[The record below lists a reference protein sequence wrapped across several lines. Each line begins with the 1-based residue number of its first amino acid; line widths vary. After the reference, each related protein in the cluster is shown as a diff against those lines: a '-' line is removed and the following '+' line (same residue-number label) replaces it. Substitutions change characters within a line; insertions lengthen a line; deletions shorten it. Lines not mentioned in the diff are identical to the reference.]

1 MSNARGVNARGA
13 LGRYGEELAA
23 RRLTEAGMT
32 VLERNW
38 RCGRTGEIDIVARDG
53 DALVVCEVKT
63 RRAGAFEHPM
73 AAVTPTKAD
82 RLRGLARTLA
92 AGTRR
97 GPTGRRPH
105 RRRGRRPPRARRT
118 RRGARTGGG
127 LMGFARTCSVALV
140 GVEGV
145 IVEVQADLEPGVA
158 AFTLV
163 GLPDKS
169 LTESKDRVRAAVVN
183 SGAEWPQKKLTV
195 GLSPASVPKAGSGF
209 DLAVACAVLG
219 ASERIDPRMLSDIV
233 MIGELGLD
241 GRVRPVRGILPA
253 VLAAAEAGYEQVV
266 VPECAAAE
274 ASLVPGVSVLGV
286 RTLRQLIAVLA
297 DEPVPDEEPDEG
309 RPDPLMAGLRLPGTG
324 AATGMHTVG
333 AAQQDQGHDLADV
346 VGQLA
351 ARTAVEVA
359 AAGGHHL
366 FLEGPPGAGK
376 TMLAERLPAILP
388 SLAKEESLEVTAVHS
403 VAGLLPAGKPLVDV
417 PPYCAPHHSATMQAL
432 VGGGQGVARPGAVS
446 LAHRGVLFLDETPE
460 FSSQALDALRQPLE
474 AGHVVIARSAG
485 VVRFP
490 AKFLMVL
497 AANPCPCGR
506 FSRTDDLCECPPA
519 AIRRYQARLS
529 GPLLDRVDLRVEVDR
544 VTRSE
549 LSQSAARGESTAV
562 VAERV
567 RAARER
573 AALRLAGT
581 LWRTNSEVPGR
592 ELRSRWHAAPGAM
605 DEAERSL
612 ERGLLTARGL
622 DRVLRVAWTIAD
634 LVGHDRPDAADVN
647 LALQLRTGVPR
658 GMPMAIGALT

>member
-1 MSNARGVNARGA
+1 
-13 LGRYGEELAA
+13 
-23 RRLTEAGMT
+23 
-32 VLERNW
+32 
-38 RCGRTGEIDIVARDG
+38 
-53 DALVVCEVKT
+53 
-63 RRAGAFEHPM
+63 
-73 AAVTPTKAD
+73 
-82 RLRGLARTLA
+82 
-92 AGTRR
+92 
-97 GPTGRRPH
+97 
-105 RRRGRRPPRARRT
+105 
-118 RRGARTGGG
+118 
-127 LMGFARTCSVALV
+127 MGFARTCSVALV

-145 IVEVQADLEPGVA
+145 VVEVQADLEPGVA

-219 ASERIDPRMLSDIV
+219 ASERIDPRVLSDIV

-286 RTLRQLIAVLA
+286 RTLRQLIAVLT

-324 AATGMHTVG
+324 AATGMHTSG

-359 AAGGHHL
+359 AAGGHHV

-376 TMLAERLPAILP
+376 TMLAERLPTVLP
-388 SLAKEESLEVTAVHS
+388 KLAREESLEVTAVHS
-403 VAGLLPAGKPLVDV
+403 IAGLLPPGKPLVDDA
-417 PPYCAPHHSATMQAL
+417 PYCAPHHSATMQSL
-432 VGGGQGVARPGAVS
+432 VGGGQGIARPGAVS

-519 AIRRYQARLS
+519 SIRRYQARLS

-544 VTRSE
+544 VTRRE
-549 LSQSAARGESTAV
+549 LAGRGARGESTAT
-562 VAERV
+562 VADRV
-567 RAARER
+567 RSARER
-573 AALRLAGT
+573 AAERLLGT
-581 LWRTNSEVPGR
+581 PWRTNSEVPGR
-592 ELRSRWHAAPGAM
+592 ELRSRWHPAPGAM
-605 DEAERSL
+605 DEAERCL
-612 ERGLLTARGL
+612 ERGVLTARGL

-634 LVGHDRPDAADVN
+634 LVGHDRPDATDVN
-647 LALQLRTGVPR
+647 LGLQLRTGVPR
-658 GMPMAIGALT
+658 GVPMAIGALT

>member
-1 MSNARGVNARGA
+1 
-13 LGRYGEELAA
+13 
-23 RRLTEAGMT
+23 
-32 VLERNW
+32 
-38 RCGRTGEIDIVARDG
+38 
-53 DALVVCEVKT
+53 
-63 RRAGAFEHPM
+63 
-73 AAVTPTKAD
+73 
-82 RLRGLARTLA
+82 
-92 AGTRR
+92 
-97 GPTGRRPH
+97 
-105 RRRGRRPPRARRT
+105 
-118 RRGARTGGG
+118 
-127 LMGFARTCSVALV
+127 MGFARTCSVALV

-145 IVEVQADLEPGVA
+145 VVEVQADLEPGVA

-169 LTESKDRVRAAVVN
+169 LSESRDRVRAAVVN

-195 GLSPASVPKAGSGF
+195 GLSPASVPKGGSGF

-219 ASERIDPRMLSDIV
+219 ACERIDPRVLADIV

-253 VLAAAEAGYEQVV
+253 VLAAADAGYEQVV

-286 RTLRQLIAVLA
+286 RSLRQLIAVLA
-297 DEPVPDEEPDEG
+297 DEPVPEEEPDEQG
-309 RPDPLMAGLRLPGTG
+309 RPDPLLAGLRVPGTG
-324 AATGMHTVG
+324 AATGMNSLD
-333 AAQQDQGHDLADV
+333 AAQHDQGHDLADV
-346 VGQLA
+346 VGQIS

-388 SLAKEESLEVTAVHS
+388 LLSRQESLEVTAVHS
-403 VAGLLPAGKPLVDV
+403 VAGLLPPGKPLIDV
-417 PPYCAPHHSATMQAL
+417 APYCAPHHSATMQAL
-432 VGGGQGVARPGAVS
+432 VGGGPGVARPGAVS
-446 LAHRGVLFLDETPE
+446 LSHRGVLFLDETPE
-460 FSSQALDALRQPLE
+460 FSSHALDALRQPLE

-490 AKFLMVL
+490 ARFLMVL

-506 FSRTDDLCECPPA
+506 FSQVDDFCECPPS

-544 VTRSE
+544 VTRAQ
-549 LSQSAARGESTAV
+549 LTQRGAGGESTTT
-562 VAERV
+562 VADRV

-573 AALRLAGT
+573 AAARLVST
-581 LWRTNSEVPGR
+581 PWRTNSEVPGR

-605 DEAERSL
+605 DEAERNL
-612 ERGLLTARGL
+612 ERGVLTARGL
-622 DRVLRVAWTIAD
+622 DRVLRVAWTVAD
-634 LVGHDRPDAADVN
+634 LVGHDRPDATDVA

-658 GMPMAIGALT
+658 GVPMAIGALT

>member
-1 MSNARGVNARGA
+1 
-13 LGRYGEELAA
+13 
-23 RRLTEAGMT
+23 
-32 VLERNW
+32 
-38 RCGRTGEIDIVARDG
+38 
-53 DALVVCEVKT
+53 
-63 RRAGAFEHPM
+63 
-73 AAVTPTKAD
+73 
-82 RLRGLARTLA
+82 
-92 AGTRR
+92 
-97 GPTGRRPH
+97 
-105 RRRGRRPPRARRT
+105 
-118 RRGARTGGG
+118 
-127 LMGFARTCSVALV
+127 MGFARTCSVALI

-145 IVEVQADLEPGVA
+145 VVEVQADLEPGVA

-169 LTESKDRVRAAVVN
+169 LSESRDRVRAAVVN

-209 DLAVACAVLG
+209 DIAVACAVLG
-219 ASERIDPRMLSDIV
+219 AAERIDPRVLTDIV

-253 VLAAAEAGYEQVV
+253 VLAAADAGFEQVV

-297 DEPVPDEEPDEG
+297 DEPVPDEEPGERG
-309 RPDPLMAGLRLPGTG
+309 RPDPLAAGLRVPGAG
-324 AATGMHTVG
+324 IHLVG
-333 AAQQDQGHDLADV
+333 AAQSDHGHDLADV
-346 VGQLA
+346 VGQTS

-376 TMLAERLPAILP
+376 TMLAERLPALLP
-388 SLAKEESLEVTAVHS
+388 PLGREESLEVTAVHS
-403 VAGLLPAGKPLVDV
+403 VAGLLPPGKPLIDAA
-417 PPYCAPHHSATMQAL
+417 PYCAPHHSATMQAL
-432 VGGGQGVARPGAVS
+432 VGGGPGVARPGAVS
-446 LAHRGVLFLDETPE
+446 LAHRGILFLDETPE
-460 FSSQALDALRQPLE
+460 FSSHALDALRQPLE

-506 FSRTDDLCECPPA
+506 FSRTDTLCECPPS

-544 VTRSE
+544 VTRTE
-549 LSQSAARGESTAV
+549 LAARGTSGESTAT
-562 VAERV
+562 VAARV

-573 AALRLAGT
+573 AGARLAGT
-581 LWRTNSEVPGR
+581 PWRSNSEVPGR
-592 ELRSRWHAAPGAM
+592 ELRHRWPAAPGAM

-612 ERGLLTARGL
+612 ERGVLTARGL
-622 DRVLRVAWTIAD
+622 DRVLRVAWTVAD
-634 LVGHDRPDAADVN
+634 LAGHDRPGAMDVA

-658 GMPMAIGALT
+658 GVPMAIGAPA

>member
-1 MSNARGVNARGA
+1 
-13 LGRYGEELAA
+13 
-23 RRLTEAGMT
+23 
-32 VLERNW
+32 
-38 RCGRTGEIDIVARDG
+38 
-53 DALVVCEVKT
+53 
-63 RRAGAFEHPM
+63 
-73 AAVTPTKAD
+73 
-82 RLRGLARTLA
+82 
-92 AGTRR
+92 
-97 GPTGRRPH
+97 
-105 RRRGRRPPRARRT
+105 
-118 RRGARTGGG
+118 
-127 LMGFARTCSVALV
+127 MGFARTCSVALV

-145 IVEVQADLEPGVA
+145 VVEVQADLEPGVA

-169 LTESKDRVRAAVVN
+169 LSESRDRVRAAVVN
-183 SGAEWPQKKLTV
+183 SGGEWPQKKLTV

-219 ASERIDPRMLSDIV
+219 AAERIDPRVLADIV

-253 VLAAAEAGYEQVV
+253 VLAAADAGYEQVV

-286 RTLRQLIAVLA
+286 RSLRQLIAVLA
-297 DEPVPDEEPDEG
+297 DEPVPDEEPEEQG
-309 RPDPLMAGLRLPGTG
+309 RPDPLLAGLRMPGTG
-324 AATGMHTVG
+324 AATGMHSMG
-333 AAQQDQGHDLADV
+333 ATEPDHGHDLADV
-346 VGQLA
+346 VGQIS

-388 SLAKEESLEVTAVHS
+388 RLSRQESLEVTAVHS
-403 VAGLLPAGKPLVDV
+403 VAGLLPPGKPLIDV
-417 PPYCAPHHSATMQAL
+417 APYCAPHHSATMQAL
-432 VGGGQGVARPGAVS
+432 VGGGAGIARPGAVS
-446 LAHRGVLFLDETPE
+446 LSHRGVLFLDETPE
-460 FSSQALDALRQPLE
+460 FNSRALDALRQPLE

-506 FSRTDDLCECPPA
+506 FSQTGDLCECPPS

-544 VTRSE
+544 VTRAQLTE
-549 LSQSAARGESTAV
+549 RGALGESTAT
-562 VAERV
+562 VADRV

-573 AALRLAGT
+573 ASDRLAGT
-581 LWRTNSEVPGR
+581 PWRTNSEIPGR
-592 ELRSRWHAAPGAM
+592 ELRSRWYAAVGAM
-605 DEAERSL
+605 DEAERNL
-612 ERGLLTARGL
+612 ERGVLTARGL
-622 DRVLRVAWTIAD
+622 DRVLRVAWTVAD
-634 LVGHDRPDAADVN
+634 LVGHDRPDATDVA

-658 GMPMAIGALT
+658 GVPMAIGALT

>member
-1 MSNARGVNARGA
+1 
-13 LGRYGEELAA
+13 
-23 RRLTEAGMT
+23 
-32 VLERNW
+32 
-38 RCGRTGEIDIVARDG
+38 
-53 DALVVCEVKT
+53 
-63 RRAGAFEHPM
+63 
-73 AAVTPTKAD
+73 
-82 RLRGLARTLA
+82 
-92 AGTRR
+92 
-97 GPTGRRPH
+97 
-105 RRRGRRPPRARRT
+105 
-118 RRGARTGGG
+118 
-127 LMGFARTCSVALV
+127 MGFARTCSVALV

-145 IVEVQADLEPGVA
+145 VVEVQADLEPGVA

-169 LTESKDRVRAAVVN
+169 LTESRDRVRAAVVN

-195 GLSPASVPKAGSGF
+195 GLSPASVPKSGSGF
-209 DLAVACAVLG
+209 DLAVAAAVLG
-219 ASERIDPRMLSDIV
+219 AAERIDPRVLADVV

-286 RTLRQLIAVLA
+286 RSLRQLIAVLA
-297 DEPVPDEEPDEG
+297 DEPVPEEEKDQPG
-309 RPDPLMAGLRLPGTG
+309 RPDPLLAGLRMPGTG
-324 AATGMHTVG
+324 AATGMHGMG
-333 AAQQDQGHDLADV
+333 AAQYDQGHDLADV
-346 VGQLA
+346 VGQES

-388 SLAKEESLEVTAVHS
+388 GLTRPESLEVTAVHS
-403 VAGLLPAGKPLVDV
+403 VAGLLPPGKPLIEVA
-417 PPYCAPHHSATMQAL
+417 PYCAPHHSATMQAL
-432 VGGGQGVARPGAVS
+432 VGGGPGVARPGAVS

-460 FSSQALDALRQPLE
+460 FGSHVLDALRQPLE

-490 AKFLMVL
+490 ARFLMVL

-506 FSRTDDLCECPPA
+506 FSRREDLCECPPS

-544 VTRSE
+544 VTRGQLTGGGSRGDTTATVADRVA
-549 LSQSAARGESTAV
+549 AARA
-562 VAERV
+562 
-567 RAARER
+567 RASAR
-573 AALRLAGT
+573 LTGT
-581 LWRTNSEVPGR
+581 PWLSNSEVAGR
-592 ELRSRWHAAPGAM
+592 ELRTRWHAAPGAL

-612 ERGLLTARGL
+612 ERGVLTARGL
-622 DRVLRVAWTIAD
+622 DRVLRVAWTVAD
-634 LVGHDRPDAADVN
+634 LVGHGRPDAGDVA

-658 GMPMAIGALT
+658 GVPMALGALT